1 MSRLTIALFVCQ
13 RPSALSAAVREAL
26 TTTPEVEPRFF
37 GSLKGVDLSC
47 YAFDYDLALA
57 ALAQTPDGVTVS
69 RWGHEG
75 ATAASFSHWLKRVI
89 KAPWPHTA
97 VSKPQTLPERYPRF
111 ASTPRAALA
120 CYHCHYA
127 HDAQLDTRRS
137 VGTFAK
143 RELFRYPPPSCLGLA
158 LADDGVTVAQGN
170 GLVRAQ
176 DRLIALNGTPLYS
189 EADLRFALD
198 PLPDTGATVAL
209 TVERK
214 GKRQTLT
221 LRPRSGWRAYDIS
234 ARPSQ
239 GAIPPILGF
248 WEEALPNRKTLALK
262 VSFLFPGEKWRASQ
276 GDLRLGDVIVG
287 VDGKTLPAMS
297 ARQFH
302 SWFRLNKE
310 VGQTADLIVERAGK
324 RLIVT
329 IPCVDLAL

>member
-1 MSRLTIALFVCQ
+1 MSRLTIALFACQ

-26 TTTPEVEPRFF
+26 AKAPEVEPRFF
-37 GSLKGVDLSC
+37 GSLKGVDLSR

-57 ALAQTPDGVTVS
+57 ALAQTPVGVTVS
-69 RWGHEG
+69 RWGHDG
-75 ATAASFSHWLKRVI
+75 ATAASFSHWLQRVT
-89 KAPWPHTA
+89 KAPWPHAA
-97 VSKPQTLPERYPRF
+97 VPTPQTLSERYSRF
-111 ASTPRAALA
+111 ASTPRAALP

-143 RELFRYPPPSCLGLA
+143 RELFRYPPPSCLGLT
-158 LADDGVTVAQGN
+158 LADDGVTVERGHE
-170 GLVRAQ
+170 LVHAK
-176 DRLIALNGTPLYS
+176 DRLLALNGAPLYS

-198 PLPDTGATVAL
+198 PLPDDGATVAL

-214 GKRQTLT
+214 GQRHALT
-221 LRPRSGWRAYDIS
+221 LRPRSGWRTYDIS

-248 WEEALPNRKTLALK
+248 WEEPLPGSKTLALK

-276 GDLRLGDVIVG
+276 GELRRGDVIVG
-287 VDGKTLPAMS
+287 VDGKTLPTMS
-297 ARQFH
+297 AQQFH

-310 VGQTADLIVERAGK
+310 VGQQADLQILRDGK

-329 IPCVDLAL
+329 IPCLDLAL

>member
-1 MSRLTIALFVCQ
+1 MSRLSIVLFSCQ
-13 RPSALSAAVREAL
+13 RPSALASAVRDAL
-26 TTTPEVEPRFF
+26 TTTREVEPRFF
-37 GSLKGVDLSC
+37 GSLKGVDLSR
-47 YAFDYDLALA
+47 YAFDYDLPLA
-57 ALAQTPDGVTVS
+57 ALAQTPIGVTVS

-75 ATAASFSHWLKRVI
+75 ATVASFSHWLRRVT
-89 KAPWPHTA
+89 KAPWPHTV
-97 VSKPQTLPERYPRF
+97 VSKPQTLPERYARF
-111 ASTPRAALA
+111 ASTPRAALT

-127 HDAQLDTRRS
+127 HDAQLETRRS
-137 VGTFAK
+137 VGTFTK
-143 RELFRYPPPSCLGLA
+143 RELFRYPPPSCLGIA
-158 LADDGVTVAQGN
+158 LADDGVTVAKGS

-176 DRLIALNGTPLYS
+176 DRVLALNGAPLYS
-189 EADLRFALD
+189 EADLRFGLD

-214 GKRQTLT
+214 GRRHALT
-221 LRPRSGWRAYDIS
+221 LRPPAGWRTYDIS

-248 WEEALPNRKTLALK
+248 WEEPVAGSKTLALK

-310 VGQTADLIVERAGK
+310 VGQSADLTVVRVGK
-324 RLIVT
+324 RLVVT
-329 IPCVDLAL
+329 IPCLELAL